1 MRYTDLRIQTQREAP
16 ANARSTGQALL
27 VRAGYLS
34 HTGTLTPLGQHSLAR
49 LQTLAQ
55 NAAEGFLNELDL
67 NTIGQEEVFF
77 PFDGGPL
84 DVIHCPACGYAARRE
99 LAAFRK
105 SPLPAEEM
113 LPAEKVATPD
123 CHTIETLANFLG
135 IPQTKTAKALMFT
148 RLADGKF
155 VFVVVRGDMTL
166 SEAKLKQLI
175 GDFRLATTAEIIQ
188 AGAEPGYASPIGLR
202 EALVIVDDIIP
213 PSANLAAGANQAGY
227 HLINTNYGRDYTADQ
242 VADLTL
248 AREGDPCLLCGSPL
262 VHRRAILLKENGA
275 YRFEAILSS
284 LAETHH
290 DEKGLTFPANAAPF
304 EIYLMHVPGK
314 ALDTAAEA
322 AKLYATLQTAGLSVL
337 FDDRNERAGVKF
349 NDADLIGCP
358 LRVTVGERALQNGMV
373 ELKPRRAQ
381 ENQLCPLEDL
391 PNRVRALLDEGFPND
406 RKAYLD

>member
-1 MRYTDLRIQTQREAP
+1 MRYANLQIQTQREAP

-34 HTGTLTPLGQHSLAR
+34 HAGALTPLGQHSLAR

-55 NAAEGFLNELDL
+55 NAGESFFNKLEL

-84 DVIHCPACGYAARRE
+84 EAIHCPACGYVARRE

-113 LPAEKVATPD
+113 LPAEKVATPN

-148 RLADGKF
+148 RLSDGKF

-175 GDFRLATTAEIIQ
+175 GDFRLATPAEILQ
-188 AGAEPGYASPIGLR
+188 AGAEPGYASPIGLH
-202 EALVIVDDIIP
+202 EALIVVDDLIP
-213 PSANLAAGANQAGY
+213 HSTNLVAGANQAGY
-227 HLINTNYGRDYTADQ
+227 HLINTNYGRDYTADHI
-242 VADLTL
+242 ADLAL
-248 AREGDPCLLCGSPL
+248 AHDGNACLHCGNPL
-262 VHRRAILLKENGA
+262 VQRRAILLKENST

-290 DEKGLTFPANAAPF
+290 DEKGLTFPPNAAPF

-314 ALDTAAEA
+314 TLDTAAEA
-322 AKLYATLQTAGLSVL
+322 AKLYATLQAAGLSVL
-337 FDDRNERAGVKF
+337 FDDRDERAGVKF

-358 LRVTVGERALQNGMV
+358 LRITVGERALQNGMV
-373 ELKPRRAQ
+373 ELKPRQAQ

-391 PNRVRALLDEGFPND
+391 TRQARALLD
-406 RKAYLD
+406 K